1 MCRDQV
7 GAGYEIK
14 TPRTTV
20 PKLLP
25 LMEVG
30 PLDSGRC
37 QEGSSNDSRVYVQV
51 GLKGMM
57 LVNGISKLG
66 RFFGLPLPTV
76 LYTPPLYSKRCRYD
90 SRMSRQS

>member
-37 QEGSSNDSRVYVQV
+37 QEGSSNDNRTHRSA
-51 GLKGMM
+51 
-57 LVNGISKLG
+57 
-66 RFFGLPLPTV
+66 
-76 LYTPPLYSKRCRYD
+76 
-90 SRMSRQS
+90 

>member
-1 MCRDQV
+1 VCCDQV

-30 PLDSGRC
+30 
-37 QEGSSNDSRVYVQV
+37 
-51 GLKGMM
+51 
-57 LVNGISKLG
+57 
-66 RFFGLPLPTV
+66 
-76 LYTPPLYSKRCRYD
+76 
-90 SRMSRQS
+90 

>member
-30 PLDSGRC
+30 
-37 QEGSSNDSRVYVQV
+37 
-51 GLKGMM
+51 LKSMM

-76 LYTPPLYSKRCRYD
+76 LCTPPLYPKCFRYE
-90 SRMSRQS
+90 SRMSIQS